1 MPWITEIN
9 IQFFK
14 EVITAI
20 IGLAIIAFTLWFLLK
35 VFGVIGVPTEIEE
48 AKNLLTMM
56 MGLAGV
62 VVGYYFGRAPADA
75 QATNA
80 NIEAAKAN
88 EETKAALKENSK
100 IVTTTVIR
108 NENLIDQ
115 IGKLIDSN
123 QGNTG
128 LVDKLND
135 IRVNLA
141 KNNDEVRNKVQS

>member
-35 VFGVIGVPTEIEE
+35 VFGVIGVPTEITE

-75 QATNA
+75 QAANA
-80 NIEAAKAN
+80 NIQAAKAN
-88 EETKAALKENSK
+88 EETKAALKDNSK
-100 IVTTTVIR
+100 IIATTVIQ
-108 NENLIDQ
+108 NADLIDQ
-115 IGKLIDSN
+115 IDNLIDNNSKN
-123 QGNTG
+123 EA
-128 LVDKLND
+128 LVEKLNTLRKD
-135 IRVNLA
+135 LKENNRQVRSNL
-141 KNNDEVRNKVQS
+141 QT

>member
-1 MPWITEIN
+1 MTWITEIN

-14 EVITAI
+14 EVITAM

-56 MGLAGV
+56 MGLTGV

-80 NIEAAKAN
+80 NIQAAKAN
-88 EETKAALKENSK
+88 DETKAALKDNSK
-100 IVTTTVIR
+100 IVTMAVIR
-108 NENLIDQ
+108 NADLIDQ
-115 IGKLIDSN
+115 IGKLIDKN
-123 QGNTG
+123 PGNTG
-128 LVDKLND
+128 LVEKLNG
-135 IRVNLA
+135 IRDDLA
-141 KNNDEVRNKVQS
+141 KNNDEVRNNFGH